1 MLGQTGPA
9 LPRIRVG
16 VAAMDKKARSK
27 PVAEIIARL
36 EAYGEFEVS
45 IFGDGVVLDQPADA
59 WPVVDCLL
67 SWHSLGFPLKKVG
80 TRGWSG
86 VGGWERGHARF

>member
-27 PVAEIIARL
+27 PMQEIVARL
-36 EAYGEFEVS
+36 QASGEFEVRP
-45 IFGDGVVLDQPADA
+45 FGDDGRHVRAAVGVSALPRNAIVEIQMTVRLHEPSPEAQ
-59 WPVVDCLL
+59 
-67 SWHSLGFPLKKVG
+67 
-80 TRGWSG
+80 
-86 VGGWERGHARF
+86 

>member
-27 PVAEIIARL
+27 PVEEIVARL

-45 IFGDGVVLDQPADA
+45 IFGDGVVLGQPPEA

-67 SWHSLGFPLKKVG
+67 SWHSLGFPLKKVE
-80 TRGWSG
+80 S
-86 VGGWERGHARF
+86 ERD